1 MGVSQLGG
9 DVELEVLRVL
19 DGGVAQ
25 LDTEAAALLE
35 CLLQQQGLQDGI
47 QLLLNVLK
55 QHLVWTEM
63 GQITGKTFSFKVQER
78 LNLYNNHTCT
88 HTHTHKHTHT

>member
-1 MGVSQLGG
+1 MIFLSYLDGCLRQVVGVPQLGG

-19 DGGVAQ
+19 DGGVTQ

-35 CLLQQQGLQDGI
+35 CLFQQQGLQDGI

-55 QHLVWTEM
+55 QHLV
-63 GQITGKTFSFKVQER
+63 
-78 LNLYNNHTCT
+78 
-88 HTHTHKHTHT
+88 

>member
-1 MGVSQLGG
+1 MANETEHTTSFFSMRKSIQKMIFLSYLDGCLRQVVGISQLGG

-19 DGGVAQ
+19 DGRVTQ

-35 CLLQQQGLQDGI
+35 CLFQQQGLQDGI

-55 QHLVWTEM
+55 QHLV
-63 GQITGKTFSFKVQER
+63 
-78 LNLYNNHTCT
+78 
-88 HTHTHKHTHT
+88 

>member
-19 DGGVAQ
+19 NGGVTQ

-35 CLLQQQGLQDGI
+35 CLFQQQGLQDGI

-55 QHLVWTEM
+55 QHLV
-63 GQITGKTFSFKVQER
+63 
-78 LNLYNNHTCT
+78 
-88 HTHTHKHTHT
+88 